1 MKRLVI
7 ALSAAMMMLLSLF
20 GAGQLCAAQP
30 DVYGPVEVR
39 PKYKGGDAALIKY
52 LSENIVYP
60 PEAVAQGIE
69 GRVVVK
75 FVVGVDGQARS
86 AEVVRSVHPLLD
98 AEAVRVASTLTE
110 FTPGMVNG
118 KNVAVSYV
126 LPISFKLPAPEK
138 APKK

>member
-30 DVYGPVEVR
+30 YVYGPVEVR

-75 FVVGVDGQARS
+75 FVVGLDGQARS
-86 AEVVRSVHPLLD
+86 VEVVRSVHPLLD

-110 FTPGMVNG
+110 FIPGMVNG
-118 KNVAVSYV
+118 KNVAWGYV

>member
-30 DVYGPVEVR
+30 YVYGPVEVR

-60 PEAVAQGIE
+60 PEAVAQRIE

-86 AEVVRSVHPLLD
+86 VEVVRSVHPLLD

-110 FTPGMVNG
+110 FIPGMVNG
-118 KNVAVSYV
+118 KNVAWGYV